1 MGRPDDAL
9 ARLNVAGWHALGEAT
24 RAERPRVPFAIDGRI
39 VGSVDRRHL
48 PALRRFDDLLSV
60 GDDGVDLRASDRDTA
75 FARLNAALRDE
86 GLIVAWRHETYP
98 VPDPATLEALAT
110 VERASSRFWG
120 TLTFGAHATGYVA
133 DAAGRPRALWI
144 AQRSFTK
151 ATDPGRFD
159 NLIGG
164 GVPHG
169 QTPAE
174 TLVREGFEEAG
185 LSPAQLAHAQAG
197 SVLRLARDIPEG
209 FQHEW
214 LYSFDVVLPEG
225 TVPQNQDGEVAGF
238 QRLPVADALAL
249 ATGARMTVDAALVT
263 LDFALRH
270 GLLDDPALLRG
281 LQALRV
287 ARP

>member
-1 MGRPDDAL
+1 VGRPDGAL

-24 RAERPRVPFAIDGRI
+24 RAERPRVPFVVGGRV
-39 VGSVDRRHL
+39 VGSVARAHL
-48 PALRRFDDLLSV
+48 PALRRFDDLLSIGETV
-60 GDDGVDLRASDRDTA
+60 ELRARDRDAA
-75 FARLNAALRDE
+75 FASLNTALHE
-86 GLIVAWRHETYP
+86 AGLIVAWRHETYP
-98 VPDPATLEALAT
+98 VPDPDSLETLAT
-110 VERASSRFWG
+110 IERASSRFWG

-133 DAAGRPRALWI
+133 DAAGRPREIWI
-144 AQRSFTK
+144 AQRALTK

-169 QTPAE
+169 QTPAQA
-174 TLVREGFEEAG
+174 LVREGFEEAG
-185 LSPAQLAHAQAG
+185 LSPAQLAHARAG

-214 LYSFDVVLPEG
+214 LHSFDVVLPEG

-238 QRLPVADALAL
+238 QRLSVADALAL

-263 LDFALRH
+263 LDFAVRH
-270 GLLDDPALLRG
+270 GLLDDPALVRG
-281 LQALRV
+281 VQALRV
-287 ARP
+287 AHA